1 MDVDI
6 VRCECAIDMVDGTL
20 GTLDL
25 TLSTRDIMGFA
36 PVFFRDIGNKVCF
49 FATKTAGANPIMP
62 RLERVRSKVPN
73 APSTIS
79 IPHS

>member
-36 PVFFRDIGNKVCF
+36 PVFFSLRIEFLLKDIFENF
-49 FATKTAGANPIMP
+49 HT
-62 RLERVRSKVPN
+62 LEF
-73 APSTIS
+73 
-79 IPHS
+79 